1 MAGRTGG
8 TRRWRG
14 NTPGSERRPGMSS
27 CLEASKARAPAHR
40 AGCRAVP
47 PACRSGWYRPRHEP
61 GTRGL
66 RGVWQATLRQGGTVE
81 GARRPSRSPSHAWP
95 RAPSVRY
102 GTSRSSL
109 GGRGR
114 LPYAAH
120 MQCGRLSGPRRL
132 DARGAGRVRL
142 GSIVCCA
149 AARPARRTP
158 AGPSAGCLGLSELEC
173 QPGTRKGPGWFVNR
187 SPKITA
193 QRSTVQTWTVPGPGE
208 RDASDPGRGTSA
220 KRCPMRPV
228 LRTGPV
234 WLTGWMR
241 LRGNSASSSPLVAFS
256 TRPSKCL
263 PQLSC
268 PLLG

>member
-1 MAGRTGG
+1 MRCRLPAGRG
-8 TRRWRG
+8 
-14 NTPGSERRPGMSS
+14 
-27 CLEASKARAPAHR
+27 
-40 AGCRAVP
+40 
-47 PACRSGWYRPRHEP
+47 
-61 GTRGL
+61 
-66 RGVWQATLRQGGTVE
+66 
-81 GARRPSRSPSHAWP
+81 
-95 RAPSVRY
+95 
-102 GTSRSSL
+102 GTSRGASGSSL

-114 LPYAAH
+114 LPHAAH

-132 DARGAGRVRL
+132 EARGAGRVRL

-158 AGPSAGCLGLSELEC
+158 AGPSAGLSGLVGVGMPAGHAQGPQLVR
-173 QPGTRKGPGWFVNR
+173 QPQANDNPATINGPDIENAR
-187 SPKITA
+187 
-193 QRSTVQTWTVPGPGE
+193 PGE

-241 LRGNSASSSPLVAFS
+241 LRGNSASSSPVVAFS
-256 TRPSKCL
+256 TRPSKGL